1 MATFFNGL
9 LDKIERS
16 KPRESSFG
24 SWLDQLRGG
33 ENKKDNSFG
42 SWFDQFGLNK
52 KDNSAGSWWDRFG
65 FDKNQSMRER
75 YKADALK
82 DKLAMNK
89 GRYGDTT
96 LREVGGEVSHVNPQE
111 AYAIDNYGLAGEL
124 ETQAQGAGT
133 INPHTG
139 LREYHGHS
147 LLGVEVATAENS
159 MRHYHELQPDG
170 VTYVERAIDRTHPGW
185 DYAKSDSKYHT
196 EQEVLDSGEPGYD
209 FGTMREFGIE
219 TPEFSSEALRQ
230 FIDPETNEIIE
241 GQEAA
246 YIQFMRLYNPEYN
259 RKDTK
264 GNPLYTDADILRA
277 HRENAPGA
285 FADPEEKKI
294 SRTGY
299 EAEVA
304 GLRGQAYQD
313 RLAAQKAGGSVFR
326 PGQDMFGG
334 ADKKIGEALHQGVAG
349 QTQKYGED
357 IYGLGKEATDLYED
371 YVLGATNPES
381 EWY

>member
-9 LDKIERS
+9 LDKIGRS

-33 ENKKDNSFG
+33 ENQQDKSVG
-42 SWFDQFGLNK
+42 SWLG
-52 KDNSAGSWWDRFG
+52 RFG

-111 AYAIDNYGLAGEL
+111 AYAIDNYGLLGEL

-133 INPHTG
+133 INPRTG
-139 LREYHGHS
+139 LREYHMVDMARE
-147 LLGVEVATAENS
+147 LGDDGV
-159 MRHYHELQPDG
+159 RHYHQLQPDG
-170 VTYVERAIDRTHPGW
+170 TYQEVTIDNTHPGW
-185 DYAKSDSKYHT
+185 DKALSALPWHI
-196 EQEVLDSGEPGYD
+196 EQETLPSGEPGYD
-209 FGTMREFGIE
+209 FRNMRDFGIE

-246 YIQFMRLYNPEYN
+246 YVEFMRLYNPESN
-259 RKDTK
+259 RNDSE
-264 GNPLYTDADILRA
+264 GRPLYTDADILRA
-277 HRENAPGA
+277 HRENAPDA
-285 FADPEEKKI
+285 FADPEDKKTV
-294 SRTGY
+294 RTGY

-326 PGQDMFGG
+326 PGQDMLGG
-334 ADKKIGEALHQGVAG
+334 ADKKIGQALHQGVTG

-371 YVLGATNPES
+371 YVLGTTNPES

>member
-9 LDKIERS
+9 LDKIGRS
-16 KPRESSFG
+16 KPRDNSFG

-33 ENKKDNSFG
+33 EN
-42 SWFDQFGLNK
+42 Q
-52 KDNSAGSWWDRFG
+52 
-65 FDKNQSMRER
+65 NQSMRER

-133 INPHTG
+133 INPYTG
-139 LREYHGHS
+139 LREYHDSG
-147 LLGVEVATAENS
+147 GGEVIEATT
-159 MRHYHELQPDG
+159 RHYHELQPDG
-170 VTYVERAIDRTHPGW
+170 ETYVERKIDRTHPGW
-185 DYAKSDSKYHT
+185 DYAKSASKYHT
-196 EQEVLDSGEPGYD
+196 EQEILPSGEPGYD
-209 FGTMREFGIE
+209 FANMREFGIE

-241 GQEAA
+241 GQEDA
-246 YIQFMRLYNPEYN
+246 YVEFMRLYNPEYN
-259 RKDTK
+259 RNDAK
-264 GNPLYTDADILRA
+264 GDPLYTDADILRA
-277 HRENAPGA
+277 HRENAPDA
-285 FADPEEKKI
+285 YADPEDKKTA
-294 SRTGY
+294 RTGY
-299 EAEVA
+299 KAEVA

-334 ADKKIGEALHQGVAG
+334 ADKKIGEALHQGVTG

-371 YVLGATNPES
+371 YVLGTTDPDS